1 MQFDTVTAHILL
13 VNQLAALVK
22 NLAGRM
28 GAEALLTP
36 REIVRDFTGLLNIL
50 RQNPA
55 ESFDSLAS
63 RLDIR
68 PADEEKAQDEDNPYA
83 EFTL

>member
-1 MQFDTVTAHILL
+1 
-13 VNQLAALVK
+13 
-22 NLAGRM
+22 M

-55 ESFDSLAS
+55 ESFDTLAS

-68 PADEEKAQDEDNPYA
+68 PADAQPVQEDNPYA